1 MKTKHV
7 RILNIDT
14 EIPPLPVKIPDGK
27 ECLIRQIAVDYEE
40 ENGSVCGKFLYMI
53 SDIEKHLG
61 YGKHGWQQF
70 KDRDY
75 TVEINNKK
83 FSDCETI
90 LLGLKGGLVET
101 KRKQRII
108 PNKSFVDELTH
119 VFEGFLKNQKA
130 FNINM
135 ISLEETRNALSLIDT
150 PKSVFKK
157 QNVDAIEVD
166 KAKEAN
172 GKQITEFMDT
182 VHPGNEITDAFNN
195 VFDSA
200 KEIMRYGE
208 LMHKGIQLTNEM
220 SAIRVQIADLMQK
233 LKAKEIEFNSNQ
245 KEITEMKQSL
255 INNPLLRLTE
265 TTNQEDN
272 SDELKKK
279 LERLEAENQ
288 VLKEEKKS
296 LEDRIGEGENF
307 KTAAMFPNKEEY
319 FIGDTKEVNCRIGLA
334 ATNLASD
341 NRIDLPPKIR
351 NGAEDVRIYPTHLL
365 QSIEEDLKTHT
376 RNKYTVLLN
385 PVLKAE
391 YVV

>member
-1 MKTKHV
+1 METRHI
-7 RILNIDT
+7 RITNIDT
-14 EIPPLPVKIPDGK
+14 DILPLQIEIIDGK
-27 ECLIRQIAVDYEE
+27 ECLIRQIGVLYVEE
-40 ENGSVCGKFLYMI
+40 DGTLCCKSLYMI
-53 SDIEKHLG
+53 ADIEKHLG

-90 LLGLKGGLVET
+90 LSALKGCLVET
-101 KRKQRII
+101 KRKQRVV
-108 PNKSFVDELTH
+108 PNKSFSDELES
-119 VFEGFLKNQKA
+119 VLEGFLMEQKRC
-130 FNINM
+130 NI
-135 ISLEETRNALSLIDT
+135 ISLEETRKALSRVDT
-150 PKSVFKK
+150 PKAVFKK
-157 QNVDAIEVD
+157 QNVDAIDEVD

-172 GKQITEFMDT
+172 GNQIAEFMET
-182 VHPGNEITDAFNN
+182 VHPGNEIADAFNN

-200 KEIMRYGE
+200 KEITRYGE
-208 LMHKGIQLTNEM
+208 LMHKGVQLTNEM
-220 SAIRVQIADLMQK
+220 SAMRVQIADLIQK
-233 LKAKEIEFNSNQ
+233 LKTKEDEFNSNQ

-255 INNPLLRLTE
+255 VNNPLLRLTE

-272 SDELKKK
+272 SDELKRK

-288 VLKEEKKS
+288 SLKEEKKS
-296 LEDRIGEGENF
+296 LKDRIGEGENF

-351 NGAEDVRIYPTHLL
+351 NGAEDVRIYPTRLL

>member
-119 VFEGFLKNQKA
+119 VFEGFLKTRKV
-130 FNINM
+130 FDI
-135 ISLEETRNALSLIDT
+135 ISLKETRNALSFIDT

-157 QNVDAIEVD
+157 QNVDAIDEVEKGIED
-166 KAKEAN
+166 HDF
-172 GKQITEFMDT
+172 GSR
-182 VHPGNEITDAFNN
+182 FNS
-195 VFDSA
+195 VFKDA
-200 KEIMRYGE
+200 KEIAEYG
-208 LMHKGIQLTNEM
+208 
-220 SAIRVQIADLMQK
+220 AIAE
-233 LKAKEIEFNSNQ
+233 KEIELT
-245 KEITEMKQSL
+245 KEICEIRTRIAELQASL
-255 INNPLLRLTE
+255 KVKEKESKDNRSLLGKYRKSLENNPLL
-265 TTNQEDN
+265 
-272 SDELKKK
+272 S
-279 LERLEAENQ
+279 
-288 VLKEEKKS
+288 
-296 LEDRIGEGENF
+296 
-307 KTAAMFPNKEEY
+307 
-319 FIGDTKEVNCRIGLA
+319 VN
-334 ATNLASD
+334 
-341 NRIDLPPKIR
+341 
-351 NGAEDVRIYPTHLL
+351 V
-365 QSIEEDLKTHT
+365 
-376 RNKYTVLLN
+376 
-385 PVLKAE
+385 
-391 YVV
+391 

>member
-1 MKTKHV
+1 MGIRHV
-7 RILNIDT
+7 RVLNIDT
-14 EIPPLPVKIPDGK
+14 EIPPLPVKIPDEK

-40 ENGSVCGKFLYMI
+40 ENGGVCGKFLYMI

-70 KDRDY
+70 KDRNH

-90 LLGLKGGLVET
+90 LSALKGGLVET

-119 VFEGFLKNQKA
+119 VFEDFLKNQKV
-130 FNINM
+130 FDI
-135 ISLEETRNALSLIDT
+135 ISLEETRNALSRVDT
-150 PKSVFKK
+150 PKAVFKK
-157 QNVDAIEVD
+157 QNVDAIDEVD

-172 GKQITEFMDT
+172 GNQITELMDT
-182 VHPGNEITDAFNN
+182 VHPGNDMADAFNS

-200 KEIMRYGE
+200 KEITRYGE

-220 SAIRVQIADLMQK
+220 SAMRVQIADLMQK
-233 LKAKEIEFNSNQ
+233 LKVKEVEFNSNQ
-245 KEITEMKQSL
+245 KEITEMKKFL
-255 INNPLLRLTE
+255 ANNPLLRLIE

-272 SDELKKK
+272 SDELKRK

-288 VLKEEKKS
+288 ALKEEKKS

-307 KTAAMFPNKEEY
+307 KTASMFPNKEEY

-341 NRIDLPPKIR
+341 NKIDLPPKIR
-351 NGAEDVRIYPTHLL
+351 NGAEDVRIYPTYLL

-385 PVLKAE
+385 PVLKVE